1 MTPQGGAPHRAAHE
15 RRGAT
20 QLTRRP
26 VAISCAPRCTLS
38 DYGPIVT
45 LGIVNQFSDQ
55 FLAKQLLEMREHGLT
70 FRRFFGKNLMLHLL
84 FAISI
89 SLMIYFGWPK
99 YCDVCQ
105 VAHGG
110 NWLMVGLAIGF
121 FFGFFLVTMTTIR
134 AISKNLPFRLKVTDW
149 DKVQRLANGEDVA

>member
-1 MTPQGGAPHRAAHE
+1 MC
-15 RRGAT
+15 
-20 QLTRRP
+20 
-26 VAISCAPRCTLS
+26 SLS
-38 DYGPIVT
+38 DYGPVVT

-55 FLAKQLLEMREHGLT
+55 FLAKQLIEMREHGLT
-70 FRRFFGKNLMLHLL
+70 FRRFFRKNLLLHLL

-121 FFGFFLVTMTTIR
+121 FFGFFLVTVTTIR

-149 DKVQRLANGEDVA
+149 DKVQRLANGEDVT